1 MMKKIVNLE
10 GRLVFPLQVG
20 RRALIR
26 LNGDFI
32 RTSLVVEILVDRRDY
47 ACFETMNSVYKVNL
61 TPMPAEA
68 ISSLSLMRAS

>member
-1 MMKKIVNLE
+1 MMKKIVSLE

-32 RTSLVVEILVDRRDY
+32 RTSLVVEVLVDRRDY
-47 ACFETMNSVYKVNL
+47 ACFETMNSVYKVIL
-61 TPMPAEA
+61 APVPAEA
-68 ISSLSLMRAS
+68 ISPLSLMRAA

>member
-10 GRLVFPLQVG
+10 GNLVFPLQAG

-32 RTSLVVEILVDRRDY
+32 RTSLVVEIIVNRADY
-47 ACFETMNSVYKVNL
+47 ACFETMNSVYKVSL
-61 TPMPAEA
+61 APVPAEA
-68 ISSLSLMRAS
+68 VSHLILMRAA

>member
-1 MMKKIVNLE
+1 MMKKIVSLE

-20 RRALIR
+20 HRALIR

-32 RTSLVVEILVDRRDY
+32 RTSLVVEILVDRRNY

-61 TPMPAEA
+61 APIPAEA
-68 ISSLSLMRAS
+68 IGPLSLMKAA